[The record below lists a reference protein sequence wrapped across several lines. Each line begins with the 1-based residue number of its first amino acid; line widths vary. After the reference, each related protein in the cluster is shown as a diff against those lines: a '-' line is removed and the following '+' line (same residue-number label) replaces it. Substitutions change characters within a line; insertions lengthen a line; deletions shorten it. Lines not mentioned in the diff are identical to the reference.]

1 MTITHSHAQETGG
14 IYVEAAIIL
23 PVLLLVVF
31 ASIFFFLVA
40 ARHFS
45 LQMLANDIASDISL
59 SLGPRFGVNFGDR
72 ASCGK
77 ENSSYPPTTS
87 PTPSK
92 LDLTD
97 MLRER
102 YTNSNGCWNV
112 WAREQYLLA
121 THSSGA
127 DPSEYLT
134 VSLNAHPTLHWFDE
148 PSTQTM
154 NSVAIGDF
162 IEVEVRYPAKAILG
176 GGIAMFGATPDISIV
191 GTAIAVLER
200 PSR

>member
-1 MTITHSHAQETGG
+1 MTITHCRSQERGG

-45 LQMLANDIASDISL
+45 LQMLANDIANDISL
-59 SLGPRFGVNFGDR
+59 SLGPRFGVNSGDKG
-72 ASCGK
+72 SCGK
-77 ENSSYPPTTS
+77 QQSSYPPTTS
-87 PTPSK
+87 PAPSK
-92 LDLTD
+92 LDLTT
-97 MLRER
+97 LRSNR

-121 THSSGA
+121 TPPTGA
-127 DPSEYLT
+127 DPSNYLT
-134 VSLNAHPTLHWFDE
+134 VSLNAHPTLQWFDE
-148 PSTQTM
+148 APTLAM
-154 NSVAIGDF
+154 NSAAIGDF
-162 IEVEVRYPAKAILG
+162 IEVELRYPAKAILG

-200 PSR
+200 PGR